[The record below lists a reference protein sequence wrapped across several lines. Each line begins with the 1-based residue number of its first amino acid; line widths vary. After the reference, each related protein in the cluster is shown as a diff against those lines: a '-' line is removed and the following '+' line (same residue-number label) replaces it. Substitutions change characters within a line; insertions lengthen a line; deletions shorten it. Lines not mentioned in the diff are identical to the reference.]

1 MRSLHLEKNG
11 IRGLAISESF
21 RQDSEKSVLAGIIMS
36 NDFVIDGF
44 VFGNTTIKGD
54 DATDQIISMY
64 KKLERPDICYIIISG
79 IVLSLYNMVNVKKI
93 YDTLMIPVIGVT
105 YADSSGLEET
115 IKKHFPE
122 NYDEKIKQYAK
133 IGNREKISLNT
144 SHDVYVRIEGCTE
157 NECKQLLNKITVQGA
172 IPEPLRVSHLLAKSI
187 LTG

>member
-44 VFGNTTIKGD
+44 VLGNTTIKGD

-79 IVLSLYNMVNVKKI
+79 IIISLYNMVDIKKI

-105 YADSSGLEET
+105 SVSYTHLT
-115 IKKHFPE
+115 LP
-122 NYDEKIKQYAK
+122 
-133 IGNREKISLNT
+133 T
-144 SHDVYVRIEGCTE
+144 SDLV
-157 NECKQLLNKITVQGA
+157 
-172 IPEPLRVSHLLAKSI
+172 
-187 LTG
+187 

>member
-44 VFGNTTIKGD
+44 VLGNTTIKGD

-79 IVLSLYNMVNVKKI
+79 IIISLYNMVDIKKI
-93 YDTLMIPVIGVT
+93 YDTLMIPLIGVT
-105 YADSSGLEET
+105 YADSSG
-115 IKKHFPE
+115 
-122 NYDEKIKQYAK
+122 
-133 IGNREKISLNT
+133 
-144 SHDVYVRIEGCTE
+144 
-157 NECKQLLNKITVQGA
+157 
-172 IPEPLRVSHLLAKSI
+172 
-187 LTG
+187 